1 MMYKKI
7 LPLLL
12 AVALL
17 LSACGTVRTQ
27 PGEAP
32 AANDAAAK
40 IAYVPLDDR
49 PNNYECMVYM
59 AQSLDYELIMPPLD
73 DFSTRLDG
81 QPGTQTGDRAAIYDW
96 LVSCENDGCD
106 RYIIFVDQLVS
117 GGLCASRS
125 GDINGTVT
133 LSDGSVVTETE
144 LLEMTLELLRS
155 DDNNRVWLL
164 DSVMRLAP
172 TIGYDGYTADDY
184 NGIRAYFALPRLA
197 LSGDKLTVSDIT
209 AAYGLDENGNAIPI
223 PEGYTAADNERF
235 IEARERKLLLSDE
248 LLRLVS
254 DDDDIFTVLY
264 GIDDSSVSNCAQTNE
279 IAYIE
284 SLLREGDELL
294 SGVDDMGFKAL
305 CSIYLEEINWQG
317 AEAEVRYFGGAEGE
331 NACQFDYHPLN
342 ELVTEHMDYFGLAEK
357 TGAELKICVL
367 TKPADADK
375 GTEYC
380 DELIDYLNACL
391 ESDMPV
397 ILLDASNSAYGDY
410 FQTRLVEDTELGKL
424 IAYAG
429 LLDLANLTG
438 TGLSHGVAR
447 YAYLKNGEGTEL
459 SEYGHMCSLADV
471 LIHDICYRDNVR
483 PLLASYIKDELM
495 GDPNNLYATETDPEL
510 VNDKLAELMSENTKK
525 LIEKLECCN
534 FISSLSPYAERG
546 WGGIELSGL
555 KLPWYRTFEI
565 SFELKAGSST
575 EPHEN
580 VFGVY
585 YK

>member
-1 MMYKKI
+1 MSKK
-7 LPLLL
+7 LLCLLL
-12 AVALL
+12 CLVLL
-17 LSACGTVRTQ
+17 LSACSVVRTT
-27 PGEAP
+27 PSDPPTSE
-32 AANDAAAK
+32 NTKK
-40 IAYVPLDDR
+40 IAYLPLDDR

-59 AQSLDYELIMPPLD
+59 AQSLDYELIMPSLD

-144 LLEMTLELLRS
+144 LLDMTLTMLSE
-155 DDNNRVWLL
+155 DENNRVWLL

-172 TIGYDGYTADDY
+172 TIGYNGYTAEDY
-184 NGIRAYFALPRLA
+184 SEIREYFSLPRLK
-197 LSGDKLTVSDIT
+197 LSASELSLENVV
-209 AAYGLDENGNAIPI
+209 AAYGTDENGNAISV
-223 PEGYTAADNERF
+223 PEGYTAAEIAEF
-235 IEARERKLLLSDE
+235 TKARERKLLLSDE

-254 DDDDIFTVLY
+254 DDDGIFTVLY

-284 SLLREGDELL
+284 SLLRDGDELL

-305 CSIYLEEINWQG
+305 CSMYLEEVGWQG
-317 AEAEVRYFGGAEGE
+317 SCAEVKYFGGAENE
-331 NACQFDYHPLN
+331 NACQFDYRPLK
-342 ELVTEHMDYFGLAEK
+342 LLISEHMEYFGLTEK
-357 TGAELKICVL
+357 SGAELKICVL

-375 GTEYC
+375 GTDYC

-391 ESDMPV
+391 DDGKPV
-397 ILLDASNSAYGDY
+397 ILLDGSNAAYGDY
-410 FQTRLVEDTELGKL
+410 FRTRLAEDTELGKL

-447 YAYLKNGEGTEL
+447 YAYLKYGEGTEL
-459 SEYGHMCSLADV
+459 SEYGHMCTLADV
-471 LIHDICYRDNVR
+471 LIRDICYRDDVR
-483 PLLASYIKDELM
+483 PLLASYVKDELG
-495 GDPNNLYATETDPEL
+495 GDPNNLYANGTDPDT
-510 VNDKLAELMSENTKK
+510 VNDELKRLMDERVPK
-525 LIEKLECCN
+525 LIENLETSN
-534 FISSLSPYAERG
+534 FISSLSPYSERG
-546 WGGIELSGL
+546 WGGVEMSGL
-555 KLPWYRTFEI
+555 RLPWYRTFEI
-565 SFELKAGSST
+565 TFELKVGKST
-575 EPHEN
+575 DPHES
-580 VFGVY
+580 VLGVY